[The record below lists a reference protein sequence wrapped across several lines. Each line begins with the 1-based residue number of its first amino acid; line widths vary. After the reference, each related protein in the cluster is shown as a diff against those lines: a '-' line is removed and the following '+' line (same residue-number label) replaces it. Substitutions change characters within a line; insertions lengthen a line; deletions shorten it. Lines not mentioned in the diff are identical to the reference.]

1 MNKQTGQSQYKVSA
15 SGQLV
20 IVLSNTKYTYANF
33 TEFHETVLTILDN
46 NDLSGL
52 SKIQMDHTVF
62 FINMVLG
69 LLDAPTKN
77 IIKENRKSNKQGAP
91 VRKEAL
97 QDDQKGASTINYQ
110 KTAVAGDKEN
120 LKKLLKWI
128 EEIVMLERITV
139 EKMLDEFYSLGIV
152 ELKL

>member
-20 IVLSNTKYTYANF
+20 IVLSNTKYTYAHF

-91 VRKEAL
+91 IRKEAL

>member
-91 VRKEAL
+91 IRKEAL
-97 QDDQKGASTINYQ
+97 QDDQKGVSTINYQ

-139 EKMLDEFYSLGIV
+139 EKMLDEFYRLGIV

>member
-20 IVLSNTKYTYANF
+20 IVLSNTKYTYAHF

-91 VRKEAL
+91 IRKEAL
-97 QDDQKGASTINYQ
+97 QDDQKGVSTINYQ

-139 EKMLDEFYSLGIV
+139 EKMLDEFYRLGIV

>member
-20 IVLSNTKYTYANF
+20 IVLSNTKYTYAHF

-77 IIKENRKSNKQGAP
+77 ISKENRKSNKQGEP
-91 VRKEAL
+91 IRKEAL
-97 QDDQKGASTINYQ
+97 QDDQKGVSTIDYQ

>member
-1 MNKQTGQSQYKVSA
+1 MSKQQIKNQYKTTP

-20 IVLSNTKYTYANF
+20 IVLSNTKYTYAHF
-33 TEFHETVLTILDN
+33 TEFHETVLNILDN
-46 NDLSGL
+46 NDLSDL
-52 SKIQMDHTVF
+52 STTQKNHTVF

-77 IIKENRKSNKQGAP
+77 AINQNRKAGTYQLQQG
-91 VRKEAL
+91 KEGV
-97 QDDQKGASTINYQ
+97 D
-110 KTAVAGDKEN
+110 AGHVKPSKHDLARELRPTSKED
-120 LKKLLKWI
+120 LKKLLTWI
-128 EEIVMLERITV
+128 DEVVLLERITV

>member
-20 IVLSNTKYTYANF
+20 IVLSNTKYTYAHF

-69 LLDAPTKN
+69 LLDAPSKN
-77 IIKENRKSNKQGAP
+77 IIKENRKSNKQDVP
-91 VRKEAL
+91 VHEESL
-97 QDDQKGASTINYQ
+97 QDDQEGASTINDK

>member
-20 IVLSNTKYTYANF
+20 IVLSNTKYTYAHF

-77 IIKENRKSNKQGAP
+77 ISKENRKSNKQGAP
-91 VRKEAL
+91 IRREAL
-97 QDDQKGASTINYQ
+97 QDDQKGASTINDK

-139 EKMLDEFYSLGIV
+139 EKMLDGFYSLGIV

>member
-1 MNKQTGQSQYKVSA
+1 MNKQTGQNQYKVSA

-20 IVLSNTKYTYANF
+20 IVLSNTKYTYAHF

-69 LLDAPTKN
+69 LLDAPSKN
-77 IIKENRKSNKQGAP
+77 IIKENRKSNKQDVP
-91 VRKEAL
+91 VHKESL
-97 QDDQKGASTINYQ
+97 QDEQEGASTIND
-110 KTAVAGDKEN
+110 KKKAVAGDKEN

>member
-20 IVLSNTKYTYANF
+20 IVLSNTKYTYAHF

-97 QDDQKGASTINYQ
+97 QDDQKGVSTIDYQ

>member
-20 IVLSNTKYTYANF
+20 IVLSNTKYTYAHF

-46 NDLSGL
+46 NDLSAL

-77 IIKENRKSNKQGAP
+77 ISKENRKSNKQGEP
-91 VRKEAL
+91 IRKEAL
-97 QDDQKGASTINYQ
+97 QDDQKGVSTIDYQ

-139 EKMLDEFYSLGIV
+139 EKMLDEFYRLGIV

>member
-1 MNKQTGQSQYKVSA
+1 
-15 SGQLV
+15 
-20 IVLSNTKYTYANF
+20 
-33 TEFHETVLTILDN
+33 
-46 NDLSGL
+46 
-52 SKIQMDHTVF
+52 
-62 FINMVLG
+62 LG

-97 QDDQKGASTINYQ
+97 QDDQEGASTINYQ